1 MDYCQ
6 SLEYLEELYGM
17 IGYDL
22 SLVRIQALME
32 DMGNPQDSMNF
43 IHVAGTN
50 GKGSICSM
58 VSSVLMEA
66 GFKVGMY
73 TSPHLEKYNE
83 RITIDEN
90 QITDLEF
97 AEYISDKQM

>member
-22 SLVRIQALME
+22 SLVRMQALME

-43 IHVAGTN
+43 IHVAGRK

-73 TSPHLEKYNE
+73 TSPHLEK
-83 RITIDEN
+83 
-90 QITDLEF
+90 
-97 AEYISDKQM
+97 